1 MEETNSTIKDKKSIS
16 LVESLYFFIY
26 KYISLARLTSPAPIF
41 LLIFPGF
48 WSIALNST
56 ITDSVSLINVLYLY
70 GAFLLGGVLTRS
82 VGCII
87 NDIAD
92 RKIDSL
98 VERTKTRML
107 ASNSVSIYGAIIFA
121 VMLSIGAIAILLTL
135 NKFTIFLGVV
145 SGVLTVIYPFSKRF
159 TNYPQV
165 ILGITFAF
173 GVLMGGAALH
183 EHFTLPTIFLYV
195 VCVLWIIG
203 FDSIYAIQDYKD
215 DKILKIKS
223 TVVTFNENIQ
233 SFVGYL
239 YFSALILLF
248 VIGYLIGASLI
259 FYLICL
265 LVMFHF
271 IWQVVNININ
281 RPDVARRLFKYNA
294 YVGLL
299 LWIAFLVG

>member
-1 MEETNSTIKDKKSIS
+1 MEKMDNTIQERKMSV
-16 LVESLYFFIY
+16 VEYCYFFIF
-26 KYISLARLTSPAPIF
+26 KYMSLARLTSPLPIF
-41 LLIFPGF
+41 LLIFPAF
-48 WSIALNST
+48 CSIALNSK
-56 ITDSVSLINVLYLY
+56 INDNISLINVLYIY
-70 GAFLLGGVLTRS
+70 VSFLIGGVLTRS

-98 VERTKTRML
+98 VERTKSRML
-107 ASNSVSIYGAIIFA
+107 ANNSISVIGAIIFA
-121 VMLSIGAIAILLTL
+121 MLLATGAFAILLTF
-135 NKFTIFLGVV
+135 NKFTIFLGIIA
-145 SGVLTVIYPFSKRF
+145 GALTIIYPFSKRF
-159 TNYPQV
+159 THYPQV

-173 GVLMGGAALH
+173 GVLMGESALQ
-183 EHFTLPTIFLYV
+183 EYFTLPTVLLYA

-215 DKILKIKS
+215 DKKLKIKS
-223 TVVTFNENIQ
+223 TVVALHENIQ

-239 YFSALILLF
+239 YMSALILLF
-248 VIGYLIGASLI
+248 IIGYLINANLI

-265 LVMFHF
+265 LIMFHF

-281 RPDVARRLFKYNA
+281 RPDVARMLFKYNA

-299 LWIAFLVG
+299 MWIAFLIG